1 LYVIT
6 HAQVSTIHLLGLQSL
21 LKRWLQI
28 ELNVLKFDY
37 LLAVARQISV
47 NQESVNLSTNLLEAF
62 VDNAIRLYTI
72 GFKLKDDCYQDA
84 ATLAVQGILVLHS
97 QFVDNGIRRTSDPND
112 RLLLQA
118 AFLSLHATAGEIGVQ
133 NRPLLLVS
141 TRLHLHLGLGTI
153 AFAQYSLAR
162 VKEML
167 QDTLSHH
174 FMSRISQ
181 IHPFDAKG
189 PKNFSPDAELSEV
202 ISTIKRMESKVDDVL
217 YAKMQDF
224 LYDQA
229 IELLDFKRQLK
240 GSLSKHLCLIER
252 RRIARFKGVLVNS
265 DYDLPLE
272 GMFVQAIVKGLALP
286 DGAIM
291 HLCGDPN
298 VFFS

>member
-1 LYVIT
+1 MLYLYVQIFT
-6 HAQVSTIHLLGLQSL
+6 VRSLSLQSL
-21 LKRWLQI
+21 LRRWLQI

-37 LLAVARQISV
+37 LLAVARQISIK
-47 NQESVNLSTNLLEAF
+47 QESVNSSTHLLEAF
-62 VDNAIRLYTI
+62 VSNAIRLYTI
-72 GFKLKDDCYQDA
+72 GFKLKDDCYQEA
-84 ATLAVQGILVLHS
+84 ATLAVQGLVVLHS
-97 QFVDNGIRRTSDPND
+97 QFVDNGVQRRSDPNH

-118 AFLSLHATAGEIGVQ
+118 AFLSLHATAGETGVQ

-153 AFAQYSLAR
+153 AFSQYSLAR

-189 PKNFSPDAELSEV
+189 PKNFSPDAELSKV
-202 ISTIKRMESKVDDVL
+202 ISTIKRMELKVDDIL

-252 RRIARFKGVLVNS
+252 RRIARLKGETVDS
-265 DYDLPLE
+265 DYNLPLE
-272 GMFVQAIVKGLALP
+272 GMSARTIADGLALP
-286 DGAIM
+286 DNGTM
-291 HLCGDPN
+291 HLLW
-298 VFFS
+298 